1 MYMLEENKIYSNGTR
16 VVIAE
21 NRGMLSAIEPINVSN
36 NNIGTIISCNNES
49 DYVYSIL
56 LDNDDLKEVKIP
68 KYKSYSDTTE
78 LKTVEEVLSANES
91 ILESCLKRIDIAK
104 NSIEFISKTTLNT
117 KSKKQENYDIEIEK
131 RREKENKDF
140 IKASKLRKEILEC
153 KDKSTAISLLGGKKY
168 SKYVL
173 QEIGFSL
180 SIYLDMGDI
189 KSKMIKEFVDE
200 IWKRNKEKK

>member
-36 NNIGTIISCNNES
+36 NNIGTVISCNNEI
-49 DYVYSIL
+49 DYAYSIL
-56 LDNDDLKEVKIP
+56 LDNGDLKKVKIP
-68 KYKSYSDTTE
+68 KYKKYSDTTE

-153 KDKSTAISLLGGKKY
+153 KDKSTAISIVEGKKY

-180 SIYLDMGDI
+180 SIYLETADI
-189 KSKMIKEFVDE
+189 KSKMIRELVDE
-200 IWKRNKEKK
+200 IWKRNNK